1 MGTVLDAAFEI
12 QEFLTKEAQRFRFI
26 GGLALQ
32 RWGEPRATRDVDLTL
47 LCPFGEEARAA
58 ELLAGGFPARIP
70 DARDF
75 AIRNRVLLLK
85 SAGGVPI
92 DISLGSRPR
101 DWLDVESVV
110 LRRGGTL
117 GWGLIFGEL
126 EPLAAVRESPDIVA
140 RLRGLQAG
148 VAKP

>member
-1 MGTVLDAAFEI
+1 MGTVLDAAFEV
-12 QEFLTKEAQRFRFI
+12 QEFLNKQAQRFCFI

-47 LCPFGEEARAA
+47 LCPFGDEARAA

-85 SAGGVPI
+85 SSGGVAI
-92 DISLGSRPR
+92 DISLGA
-101 DWLDVESVV
+101 
-110 LRRGGTL
+110 
-117 GWGLIFGEL
+117 
-126 EPLAAVRESPDIVA
+126 LAFEERCVGRASESPDIVA
-140 RLRGLQAG
+140 RLRALQAG
-148 VAKP
+148 GT